1 MSYSFLGENYQPLA
15 VQERRSLAYRI
26 KSITDQDRVA
36 LQNDLSKMNADDLFH
51 FVEALNGAVPLP
63 QLVTMAID
71 ALPNPT
77 GLNYN
82 YTLCM
87 INIALKA
94 PHDEAFDKAAII
106 TGIAKLI
113 KGYVHRTNMNLLEGV
128 AHSLSQEAKQF
139 LSGNHEIDDAFVEHL
154 GRALTKK
161 FDFRQADN
169 IILGLRELDIPKSFE
184 TFLQVVKTPEQ
195 AAVKERFLRDFYHA
209 GALKPAYIKII
220 RAELGDDPLIN
231 LARSNINDVSGVK
244 SLIWIIDELTED
256 VVINQATLEI
266 NLADFIKR
274 NGSSA
279 YFTNILNNV
288 SHTSD
293 LEQSKKF
300 VLNNIA
306 TLIKFDK
313 IPPAE
318 GFSLYATEQNRGAE
332 LVSHYLS
339 KVGTL
344 VSAMDTKRDVPH
356 EDRFDVENASQG
368 QLLSEVFSPRYSNPE
383 FRDIVSWR
391 QATVRA
397 ITKTGVIEF
406 ADSLADISEPAAM
419 AIYKDMGNVPNR
431 EEILKKF
438 MKIRQVAFCDDLGM

>member
-1 MSYSFLGENYQPLA
+1 MSYSFLGENYQPLT

-36 LQNDLSKMNADDLFH
+36 LQNDLSKMSADDLFH
-51 FVEALNGAVPLP
+51 FVEALNGVIPLP

-82 YTLCM
+82 YTLSM

-106 TGIAKLI
+106 TGIATLI

-128 AHSLSQEAKQF
+128 VHSLSQEAKLF

-169 IILGLRELDIPKSFE
+169 IIFGLRELDIPKSFE
-184 TFLQVVKTPEQ
+184 TFLKVINTPEQ
-195 AAVKERFLRDFYHA
+195 TAVKDRFLSDFYHA
-209 GALKPAYIKII
+209 GALKPSYIKII
-220 RAELGDDPLIN
+220 RAELGDQPLIN
-231 LARSNINDVSGVK
+231 LARANINQVSGIK
-244 SLIWIIDELTED
+244 SLVWIIAELTEE
-256 VVINQATLEI
+256 VVINQATLEK

-293 LEQSKKF
+293 LVKSKKF
-300 VLNNIA
+300 VLDNIA
-306 TLIKFDK
+306 TLIALDP
-313 IPPAE
+313 IPPCQE
-318 GFSLYATEQNRGAE
+318 FSWYAKEQNRGAE

-339 KVGTL
+339 KAGTL
-344 VSAMDTKRDVPH
+344 VSRLDAKNNVPH
-356 EDRFDVENASQG
+356 GDRFDVENASPG
-368 QLLSEVFSPRYSNPE
+368 KLLSELFNPRYSYPE
-383 FRDIVSWR
+383 GQDIVSWR
-391 QATVRA
+391 QATVGA

-406 ADSLADISEPAAM
+406 ADSLADITEPAAM

-438 MKIRQVAFCDDLGM
+438 MKIREVAFCDDLGM